1 MSAYHQIA
9 VQLDHGAFEILKQH
23 SKATRKPYAAIIAEA
38 LALLATS
45 ASDSTSEP
53 LATASQPLVYA
64 TLGLDD
70 QSLWKKR
77 IRELRASGK
86 SYAGI
91 SKMLFQEFQLSGQD
105 GLPLSPSTI
114 RSICSL

>member
-1 MSAYHQIA
+1 MIASTHQVA

-23 SKATRKPYAAIIAEA
+23 SKAAREPYAAIIAKA

-45 ASDSTSEP
+45 TGTP
-53 LATASQPLVYA
+53 TSQPLVYA
-64 TLGLDD
+64 TLDIEN

-86 SYAGI
+86 SYAAI
-91 SKMLFQEFQLSGQD
+91 SKTLFQKFQLSGQD

-114 RSICSL
+114 RGICSL